1 MTSMPAATRPSAS
14 DIAAASVPTE
24 SRVPATL
31 LVLMT
36 SFVHGGAERH
46 TITLV
51 NHFSRSMRVVLAY
64 LKPDVSLLPHV
75 HLDQLAE
82 LAFLDARKG
91 LDAQAL
97 SRLVALMDRHRPGLV
112 LCVNAYPLM
121 YAQLAR
127 RRAVHR
133 PAIADILH
141 TTLMRTWKER
151 LQMAMYRPFYWMTD
165 SLVFVC
171 ENQRRHWRRR
181 GLFARRNSVIHNGVD
196 AQAFAPP
203 EPAQALQARA
213 AFGLGQDDH
222 VVGISAV
229 LRPEK
234 AHELLLQAVAQ
245 ARSDGMHWKLLIIG
259 DGVTRP
265 QIEAEA
271 QRLGLIGRVLI
282 TGLLPDVRQA
292 IAACD
297 VVALVSVSE
306 TFSIASIEAMAMG
319 RPMIMSRV
327 GGAAEQIDAGRQG
340 YLFPSRDVAAL
351 AACLKLC
358 WDREHAARLGQ
369 EARRRVEDE
378 FSVAAMLDAYAAL
391 LAGHAPAPGLA

>member
-1 MTSMPAATRPSAS
+1 MNATRAAEIATTADPAASIIAS
-14 DIAAASVPTE
+14 QP
-24 SRVPATL
+24 PTL

-46 TITLV
+46 AITLV
-51 NHFSRSMRVVLAY
+51 NHFSRSMRIVLAT
-64 LKPDVSLLPHV
+64 LKPDMSLLPHV
-75 HLDQLAE
+75 HRERLHE

-97 SRLVALMDRHRPGLV
+97 GRLVGLIDRHQPSLV

-121 YAQLAR
+121 YAHLAR
-127 RRAVHR
+127 RRAKAK

-141 TTLMRTWKER
+141 TTLVRTWKER
-151 LQMAMYRPFYWMTD
+151 LQMLVYRPFYWVSD
-165 SLVFVC
+165 RLVFVC
-171 ENQRRHWRRR
+171 DNQRRHWQRR
-181 GLFARRNSVIHNGVD
+181 GLFARRNSVIYNGVD
-196 AQAFAPP
+196 AQAFVPFGTA
-203 EPAQALQARA
+203 EALQARA
-213 AFGLGQDDH
+213 AFGLGADDH

-245 ARSDGMHWKLLIIG
+245 ARAAGMDWKMLFIG

-265 QIEAEA
+265 LVEAEA
-271 QRLGLIGRVLI
+271 KRLGLNDRMVI
-282 TGLLPDVRQA
+282 TGLLSDVRQA

-297 VVALVSVSE
+297 VMALVSVSE

-319 RPMIMSRV
+319 KPMIMSNI
-327 GGAAEQIDAGRQG
+327 GGAGEQIDPGRQG

-351 AACLKLC
+351 ADCLRRC
-358 WDREHAARLGQ
+358 WDREHAARMG
-369 EARRRVEDE
+369 ENARRRVQVE
-378 FSVAAMLDAYAAL
+378 FSMQAMLGAYAAL
-391 LAGHAPAPGLA
+391 LQGLTAQSRPT